1 MGPCKNPFQDNVIPL
16 TGEKGI
22 IFSPVYP
29 RKFIDS
35 ITCTWIITVPERHF
49 VKLRIKSFD
58 FRDCSESILT
68 IRDGRSSRSDLLKSF
83 CSISFES
90 LVFSSSRHLWVQFVA
105 VQNRIGASFYAE
117 FEAVNQG
124 SDYLLPNISTILS
137 FHMNGTLTA
146 RGEDIVSV
154 KQD

>member
-1 MGPCKNPFQDNVIPL
+1 M
-16 TGEKGI
+16 
-22 IFSPVYP
+22 
-29 RKFIDS
+29 
-35 ITCTWIITVPERHF
+35 
-49 VKLRIKSFD
+49 
-58 FRDCSESILT
+58 
-68 IRDGRSSRSDLLKSF
+68 
-83 CSISFES
+83 
-90 LVFSSSRHLWVQFVA
+90 FSSSRHLWVQFVA
-105 VQNRIGASFYAE
+105 VQNRIGASLYAE